1 MRVFLGVLGVIIG
14 LFSSFLVATAIVEI
28 ASGGDGK
35 TPVSVLVGIVVF
47 FGGSAVAG
55 AYLARR
61 MLRRSGRAAE
71 PAMRTEVAEKRVLA
85 LAANLGGRT
94 TIAEAAA
101 RCGLTIAQSRDVLD
115 RLVSQG
121 VAEILVASD
130 GTVVYAISGL
140 LTAEAK
146 AAAADPL
153 AS

>member
-28 ASGGDGK
+28 ANGGDGK

-47 FGGSAVAG
+47 FGGSAAAG

-61 MLRRSGRAAE
+61 MLWRSGRAVA

>member
-28 ASGGDGK
+28 ANGGDGK

-61 MLRRSGRAAE
+61 MLWRSGRAAA

-85 LAANLGGRT
+85 LATNLGGRT

-101 RCGLTIAQSRDVLD
+101 RCGLTIAQSGDVLD

-130 GTVVYAISGL
+130 GTVVYAIAGL

>member
-1 MRVFLGVLGVIIG
+1 MSDKDSLSRRERQIMDVLYRLG
-14 LFSSFLVATAIVEI
+14 SATA
-28 ASGGDGK
+28 
-35 TPVSVLVGIVVF
+35 
-47 FGGSAVAG
+47 
-55 AYLARR
+55 
-61 MLRRSGRAAE
+61 AE
-71 PAMRTEVAEKRVLA
+71 VQ
-85 LAANLGGRT
+85 ANMQ
-94 TIAEAAA
+94 
-101 RCGLTIAQSRDVLD
+101 TIAQSRDVLD